1 MPKHWNHFLDI
12 LDMPKSQAWGL
23 VTRAKVMKDS
33 NHRSRILADKA
44 LVMIFEKASTRTR
57 LSFEMAVRHLGGDTI
72 FMTPNESQ
80 LGRSEPLKDTAR
92 IISRYCAGMIV
103 RTFGQEKL
111 EELAEHASVPV
122 VNALSDLHHP
132 CQVLSDLLT
141 MYERTPSFKDL
152 KVAWMGDGN
161 NMANSWINAAVYFPF
176 HLALAVPKGF
186 EPDVTILSRAL
197 KLGARIH
204 ISHDPKLAMDGAH
217 YVNTDVWAS
226 MGQESEQAARA
237 KKFAAF
243 QVNAELLAHADPSVK
258 VMHCLP
264 AHRGE
269 EITEEVL
276 EGPASIIWDQA
287 ENRLHMQKAILEWV
301 FGHAPEATG
310 AEFVD
315 NRPGPKP
322 IHTI

>member
-1 MPKHWNHFLDI
+1 MHSRWKHFLDI
-12 LDMPKSQAWGL
+12 LDMPKSQSWAL
-23 VTRAKVMKDS
+23 VKRAKEMKDTD
-33 NHRSRILADKA
+33 HRSQILAGKV

-92 IISRYCAGMIV
+92 VISRYCAGMIV

-111 EELAEHASVPV
+111 EDLAEHASIPV

-152 KVAWMGDGN
+152 KVAWIGDGN

-176 HLALAVPKGF
+176 YLALAVPQGF
-186 EPDVTILSRAL
+186 EPDTRILGKAL

-204 ISHDPKLAMDGAH
+204 ISHDPKLAVDGAH

-226 MGQESEQAARA
+226 MGQESEQEARA

-243 QVNAELLAHADPSVK
+243 QVNDDLLALADPSVK

-269 EITEEVL
+269 EITDEVM
-276 EGPASIIWDQA
+276 EGPASIVWDQA
-287 ENRLHMQKAILEWV
+287 ENRLHMQKAVLEWV
-301 FGHAPEATG
+301 HGHAPEATG
-310 AEFVD
+310 REFAD
-315 NRPGPKP
+315 DRPGPLP